1 MADTKKKKRLTT
13 KERLL
18 VKAKVQGKTD
28 IEAGRIAGYSP
39 NGKDLTVKAAV
50 GEVKRRP
57 HVQEA
62 IDAALSK
69 LDLSVEWAVGEL
81 GKVAAQDEEMGAK
94 RLATKDILELHGW
107 NKKDKPTV
115 QVEIKGD
122 FFANFRKNSND
133 IVEGEIIDEHQ

>member
-1 MADTKKKKRLTT
+1 MAEIQKKKRLTP

-18 VKAKVQGKTD
+18 VKAKVEGKTD
-28 IEAGRIAGYSP
+28 IQAGRIAGYSP

-57 HVQEA
+57 HVQQA
-62 IDAALSK
+62 IDDALAK
-69 LDLSVEWAVGEL
+69 QGLSVEWAVEQL
-81 GKVAAQDEEMGAK
+81 GKVAEQDEEMGAK

-107 NKKDKPTV
+107 NKKDKPNV

-122 FFANFRKNSND
+122 FFANFRNRDTDS
-133 IVEGEIIDEHQ
+133 IVEGEVVDE